1 MKAEIISIGDE
12 LLIGQVVNTNAPWM
26 STELNLI
33 GVSVRQNSVISDR
46 SDEIKRSVIEAM
58 IHADIVLIT
67 GGLGPTKDDIT
78 KKALA
83 EHFGGKM
90 FFHPDIFEHI
100 KQLFKDKGIPVNELN
115 RAQAELPDI
124 CEILPNEIGTAS
136 GMLFR
141 KDGKIVISMPGVPFE
156 MKYMMKNYVLPLLK
170 KEYAL
175 PYILHRTIMTTGMG
189 ESELAKKIE
198 VWEDNLPENIN
209 LAYLPR
215 PGIVRL
221 RLTAKGENRI
231 KLEDTIA
238 IQVSKL
244 EEIIP
249 DLIFGFDDV
258 PLEEVVGDLLKS
270 KKKTIATAE
279 SCTGGS
285 ISRLLT
291 SKAGSSEYFI
301 AGVVAYAYDAKE
313 ILLGVD
319 HESLVKYGAVSDVI
333 AKQMA
338 EGAKNRL
345 NTDYAISVTGI
356 AGPGGGLPNKPVG
369 TIWIALATP
378 EKTITQLFRFGNDRG
393 RNIQR
398 AVIAAMN
405 MLRLELQ

>member
-12 LLIGQVVNTNAPWM
+12 LLIGQVVNTNATWM
-26 STELNLI
+26 GTELNLI
-33 GVSVRQNSVISDR
+33 GVSICQNSVVSDT
-46 SDEIKRSVIEAM
+46 SNEIKRSLVEAM
-58 IHADIVLIT
+58 KHADIILMT

-78 KKALA
+78 KKALT
-83 EHFGGKM
+83 EYFDGKM
-90 FFHPDIFEHI
+90 FFHQDIYEHI
-100 KQLFKDKGIPVNELN
+100 QQLFKDKGIPINDLN
-115 RAQAELPDI
+115 KAQAELPDI
-124 CEILPNEIGTAS
+124 CEIIPNEIGTAS

-141 KDGKIVISMPGVPFE
+141 QDNKIIISMPGVPFE
-156 MKYMMKNYVLPLLK
+156 MKYMMKNYILPLLK
-170 KEYAL
+170 KEYSL
-175 PYILHRTIMTTGMG
+175 PFILHRTIMTTGMG

-198 VWEDNLPENIN
+198 DWEDNLPENIN

-221 RLTAKGENRI
+221 RLTGRSEN
-231 KLEDTIA
+231 KSE
-238 IQVSKL
+238 L
-244 EEIIP
+244 EESIAHQVNKLNKIIP
-249 DLIFGFDDV
+249 SLIFGFDDV
-258 PLEEVVGDLLKS
+258 LLEEVVGNLLKQ

-291 SKAGSSEYFI
+291 SIPGSSEYFI
-301 AGVVAYAYDAKE
+301 AGIVAYAYKAKE

-319 HESLVKYGAVSDVI
+319 HETLVKHGAVSEII